1 MTVQIDI
8 HSKVF
13 SNGTQAAKNLQLNL
27 QQGEFVALVGP
38 SGTGK
43 TTLLNLIAGLD
54 TDLQGSIQA
63 PRHALSMMFQEPR
76 LMPWLTVEAN
86 IRLVL
91 DAPVMQADTQRWTR
105 MAQLIEQLGLSEFR
119 HAFPKQLSG
128 GLKRR
133 VALAR
138 AFVTQ
143 PQLLLM
149 DEPFQSLDEPTAHA
163 LRTLLVNLW
172 QHTRPTVLFVTHQLS
187 EALQLADRVVFLA
200 PRPAHVILD
209 YPIQLAR
216 PRAVSEVQALQQAL
230 LTQYPALL
238 TGSLAQESRHAST
251 DFKR

>member
-1 MTVQIDI
+1 MTIQIDI

-13 SNGTQAAKNLQLNL
+13 SNGIHAAKNLQLSL

-54 TDLQGSIQA
+54 TELQGSIQA

-76 LMPWLTVEAN
+76 LMPWLTAEDN

-91 DAPVMQADTQRWTR
+91 DAPVMQTDVQRWQR
-105 MAQLIEQLGLSEFR
+105 MAQLIEQLGLSEFK

-149 DEPFQSLDEPTAHA
+149 DEPFQSLDEPTAQA
-163 LRTLLVNLW
+163 LRAVLVNLW
-172 QHTRPTVLFVTHQLS
+172 QHTRPTILFVTHHLN
-187 EALQLADRVVFLA
+187 EALQLADRAVFLA
-200 PRPAHVILD
+200 PRPAQVILD
-209 YPIQLAR
+209 YPIRLAR
-216 PRAVSEVQALQQAL
+216 PRSASEVQALQQAL

-238 TGSLAQESRHAST
+238 TGSLAQETRHV
-251 DFKR
+251 

>member
-8 HSKVF
+8 QSKVF
-13 SNGTQAAKNLQLNL
+13 SNGIQAAKNLQLSL

-76 LMPWLTVEAN
+76 LMPWLTVEDN

-91 DAPVMQADTQRWTR
+91 DAPVMQTDVQRWQR
-105 MAQLIEQLGLSEFR
+105 MAQLIEQLGLSEFK

-149 DEPFQSLDEPTAHA
+149 DEPFQSLDEPTAQA
-163 LRTLLVNLW
+163 LRAVLVNLW
-172 QHTRPTVLFVTHQLS
+172 QHTRPTILFVTHHLN

-200 PRPAHVILD
+200 PRPAQVILD
-209 YPIQLAR
+209 YPLHLAR
-216 PRAVSEVQALQQAL
+216 PRAASEVQGLQQAL

-238 TGSLAQESRHAST
+238 TGSLA
-251 DFKR
+251 

>member
-8 HSKVF
+8 QSKVF
-13 SNGTQAAKNLQLNL
+13 SNGIQAAKNLQFTL

-76 LMPWLTVEAN
+76 LMPWLTVEDN

-91 DAPVMQADTQRWTR
+91 DAPVMQTDVQRWQR
-105 MAQLIEQLGLSEFR
+105 MAQLIEQLGLSEFK

-149 DEPFQSLDEPTAHA
+149 DEPFQSLDEPTAQA
-163 LRTLLVNLW
+163 LRAVLVNLW
-172 QHTRPTVLFVTHQLS
+172 QHTRPTILFVTHHLN

-200 PRPAHVILD
+200 PRPAQVILD
-209 YPIQLAR
+209 YPLHLAR
-216 PRAVSEVQALQQAL
+216 PRAASEVQGLQQAL

-238 TGSLAQESRHAST
+238 TGSLA
-251 DFKR
+251 

>member
-13 SNGTQAAKNLQLNL
+13 SNGTHAAQNLQLNL

-54 TDLQGSIQA
+54 TEFSGNIQA
-63 PRHALSMMFQEPR
+63 PRHALSVMFQEPR
-76 LMPWLTVEAN
+76 LMPWLTVEDN

-91 DAPVMQADTQRWTR
+91 DAPIMQVDTQRWSR
-105 MAQLIEQLGLSEFR
+105 MAQLIEQLGLSEFKQ
-119 HAFPKQLSG
+119 AFPKQLSG

-149 DEPFQSLDEPTAHA
+149 DEPFQSLDEPTAQA
-163 LRTLLVNLW
+163 LRELLVNLW
-172 QHTRPTVLFVTHQLS
+172 QRTRPTVLFVTHHLS

-238 TGSLAQESRHAST
+238 TGSLAQESCHVST
-251 DFKR
+251 YFKR

>member
-1 MTVQIDI
+1 MSVNIDI
-8 HSKVF
+8 QSKVF
-13 SNGTQAAKNLQLNL
+13 SNGTQAAKNLQLSL
-27 QQGEFVALVGP
+27 QQAEFVALIGP

-54 TDLQGSIQA
+54 TELHGHIQA

-76 LMPWLTVEAN
+76 LMPWLTVEDN

-91 DAPVMQADTQRWTR
+91 DAPVMQADSLGLQR
-105 MAQLIEQLGLSEFR
+105 MAQLIEQLGLSEFSQ
-119 HAFPKQLSG
+119 AFPKQLSG

-149 DEPFQSLDEPTAHA
+149 DEPFQSLDEPTAQA
-163 LRTLLVNLW
+163 LRALLLNLW

-187 EALQLADRVVFLA
+187 EALQLADRIVFLSQ
-200 PRPAHVILD
+200 RPAQVILD
-209 YPIQLAR
+209 YPITLPHPRNVASVQTSQNTLLA
-216 PRAVSEVQALQQAL
+216 
-230 LTQYPALL
+230 QYPLL
-238 TGSLAQESRHAST
+238 LAGSLAQEIRHV
-251 DFKR
+251 